1 MQIVTQF
8 NNRGVKIITQP
19 NKGAAA
25 ARNIGLKHATGDY
38 IQFLDADDVL
48 DANKISAQMSI
59 LEGLNHADNVLVSG
73 KWTGLDKDISLMG
86 NNQKAVWHSYKDPT
100 DLLNDFAIIQ
110 CCLPL
115 TVYLTPLKLIQK
127 AGFWNESLSMND
139 DGEFFARVL
148 AQAKELLF
156 CTDSISYYRSVPNS
170 LSKRMSDKAATS
182 QILS

>member
-1 MQIVTQF
+1 MLFT
-8 NNRGVKIITQP
+8 
-19 NKGAAA
+19 
-25 ARNIGLKHATGDY
+25 
-38 IQFLDADDVL
+38 
-48 DANKISAQMSI
+48 
-59 LEGLNHADNVLVSG
+59 
-73 KWTGLDKDISLMG
+73 
-86 NNQKAVWHSYKDPT
+86 
-100 DLLNDFAIIQ
+100 
-110 CCLPL
+110 L

-182 QILS
+182 QILSLIKTADIIKKNNNPKKDEAINKMITTCLHRFYPYYKNKEK